1 MSYKGESISS
11 AGKGDI
17 DLKEAYISILSPREL
32 MEEKYHRLSETAF
45 HDLGM
50 DVICSYLTHKP
61 EEQSM
66 IRRVMSHMVADPE
79 VVQYRCDVF
88 ADFMH
93 APEMRN
99 EMLKL
104 LEKVNYLQD
113 YVRKKR
119 NFDKTEGA
127 WDLLHRL
134 SEINDYID
142 CVELMYQTLSS
153 ADISS
158 QGLLH
163 LKEVFA
169 AVYNDSAFEELK
181 KDIKGLKATTANLK
195 SVTLGIN
202 LNDRFEADSIGLIS
216 INDKA
221 FSQSNILSD
230 FLSKISAKEG
240 VKKGNEWNGNYSYQV
255 VSSADVKSSSTF
267 ENMMVGVTA
276 GINPL
281 MGVGLGLAKLQNHEQ
296 GTEVMQYM
304 DRISNHLI
312 GSVVKSLKHVLDKYV
327 TISIYRIVNLVPE
340 FIYFIRWA
348 EFIEGLMEKGHTL
361 CEAHIASEDITECVM
376 HAKGLYNLKLA
387 AAHSDTTIITND
399 LDFDSDHRVYILTG
413 ANRGGKTTITQA
425 VGQLFVLAQGGIYV
439 PASSFTFHPA
449 DNIFTHFPA
458 DEDKTMDY
466 GRLGEECSRFRE
478 LYSEATEKS
487 LMLLNETF
495 STTSFEEGYYIARDA
510 SRAIL
515 KKGIRTL
522 YNTHMHKL
530 ALEIEQIDDGSFPD
544 HAASLV
550 MRSEEGKRSYK
561 VYVAPPEG
569 LSYARDIAEKYGV
582 TYEMLIK

>member
-1 MSYKGESISS
+1 MKQTEISVS
-11 AGKGDI
+11 EKDRAAGSDS
-17 DLKEAYISILSPREL
+17 YISILSPREL
-32 MEEKYHRLSETAF
+32 EDYEYQSISETAF

-50 DVICSYLTHKP
+50 DIICSKLTNKP

-66 IRRVMSHMVADPE
+66 IRRVLSRITADPE

-93 APEMRN
+93 FPDMRN
-99 EMLKL
+99 QMLKL

-119 NFDKTEGA
+119 NYDKLEGA

-134 SEINDYID
+134 AEINDYIA
-142 CVELMYQTLSS
+142 CVEMMVQCLEGT
-153 ADISS
+153 DISS
-158 QGLLH
+158 EGLLH

-169 AVYNDSAFEELK
+169 AVYHDAAFEELK
-181 KDIKGLKATTANLK
+181 KDIASLKATTANLK

-216 INDKA
+216 INDKP
-221 FSQSNILSD
+221 FSQSNILAD
-230 FLSKISAKEG
+230 FLGKITARED
-240 VKKGNEWNGNYSYQV
+240 VKKGNDWNGSYSYQAV
-255 VSSADVKSSSTF
+255 NSADVKNSAAF
-267 ENMMVGVTA
+267 ENMMVGITA

-281 MGVGLGLAKLQNHEQ
+281 MGLGLGLAKMQNHEQ

-312 GSVVKSLKHVLDKYV
+312 GAVVKNLKGVLDKYV
-327 TISIYRIVNLVPE
+327 TISIYRIANLVPE
-340 FIYFIRWA
+340 FIYYIRWA
-348 EFIEGLMEKGHTL
+348 EYMEDLMARGYTL
-361 CEAHIASEDITECVM
+361 CEAHIAEEDGKERVM
-376 HAKGLYNLKLA
+376 HARGLYNLKLA
-387 AAHSDTTIITND
+387 SASEAETIVTND
-399 LDFDSDHRVYILTG
+399 LDFDSEHRVYILTG

-439 PASSFTFHPA
+439 PAESFTFHPA

-458 DEDKTMDY
+458 DEDKTMDF

-478 LYSEATEKS
+478 LYNAATENS

-495 STTSFEEGYYIARDA
+495 STTSFEEGYYIAKDA

-515 KKGIRTL
+515 KKGVRTI

-530 ALEIEQIDDGSFPD
+530 AMELDQIDDGSFTD

-550 MRSEEGKRSYK
+550 MRSDEGKRSYK

-582 TYEMLIK
+582 TYEMLIQ

>member
-32 MEEKYHRLSETAF
+32 KEEEYHRLSETAF

-93 APEMRN
+93 APQMRT

-361 CEAHIASEDITECVM
+361 CEAHIASEGITECVM

-530 ALEIEQIDDGSFPD
+530 ALEIEQIDDGSFKD